1 MLKIVKKYMKTI
13 LFHISPTYRQG
24 KIIEWRVD
32 SMRAMVKNEL
42 TLLDKKYQMLFWY
55 LFNNQ
60 NETIEESKMRFFQMI
75 PKATGKLR
83 DQQMKGAK
91 MLERLQQ
98 ICLENKIV
106 FWLEGGTLLGAIR
119 HKGFIP
125 WDDDIDINM
134 WEDDLERFKEI
145 IKNSQ
150 EFDFRNKY
158 NYFFNCIIPGV
169 VTKDGKCWIDIFPM
183 KKINSNILGFIQT
196 KNSIN
201 LCCKKMK
208 VELKE
213 KVLQNPFNRE
223 FLDMNGNEQKEIQLV
238 NTIIKKYQDD
248 ISIYEKGDL
257 NACYRSLSALN
268 APGGADL
275 FYLKDVLPLKEAE
288 FEGKMYFVPA
298 NSEKWLNTYY
308 GDYLRLPLNILPKH
322 FNEIDE

>member
-1 MLKIVKKYMKTI
+1 
-13 LFHISPTYRQG
+13 
-24 KIIEWRVD
+24 
-32 SMRAMVKNEL
+32 
-42 TLLDKKYQMLFWY
+42 
-55 LFNNQ
+55 
-60 NETIEESKMRFFQMI
+60 
-75 PKATGKLR
+75 
-83 DQQMKGAK
+83 
-91 MLERLQQ
+91 
-98 ICLENKIV
+98 
-106 FWLEGGTLLGAIR
+106 
-119 HKGFIP
+119 
-125 WDDDIDINM
+125 
-134 WEDDLERFKEI
+134 
-145 IKNSQ
+145 
-150 EFDFRNKY
+150 
-158 NYFFNCIIPGV
+158 
-169 VTKDGKCWIDIFPM
+169 M

>member
-1 MLKIVKKYMKTI
+1 MFIHCYIKTKIFTKESKMLKIVKKYMKTI

-158 NYFFNCIIPGV
+158 NYFLNC
-169 VTKDGKCWIDIFPM
+169 
-183 KKINSNILGFIQT
+183 
-196 KNSIN
+196 
-201 LCCKKMK
+201 
-208 VELKE
+208 
-213 KVLQNPFNRE
+213 
-223 FLDMNGNEQKEIQLV
+223 
-238 NTIIKKYQDD
+238 Y
-248 ISIYEKGDL
+248 
-257 NACYRSLSALN
+257 
-268 APGGADL
+268 
-275 FYLKDVLPLKEAE
+275 
-288 FEGKMYFVPA
+288 
-298 NSEKWLNTYY
+298 
-308 GDYLRLPLNILPKH
+308 
-322 FNEIDE
+322 